1 MKEWEAKRCQ
11 NNCLDSF
18 FFPPLKVHFDCSVSD
33 WVWGHQLGGYCN
45 AKMRDNEKDNAALGR
60 VVIVRLHLLHKYG
73 LGKSL

>member
-1 MKEWEAKRCQ
+1 M
-11 NNCLDSF
+11 
-18 FFPPLKVHFDCSVSD
+18 HFDCSVSD